1 MPRYR
6 CAHVD
11 SSEVTN
17 GQSVDAGVGRT
28 GKELCVLNLGEE
40 MLRKR
45 GWTCTLLHFPS
56 EMGSLYE
63 FFSRVRTPG
72 KVEAHAN

>member
-11 SSEVTN
+11 SAEVTN
-17 GQSVDAGVGRT
+17 GQSVNAGVRRN
-28 GKELCVLNLGEE
+28 GKELCVLNLGE

-45 GWTCTLLHFPS
+45 GWACTLLHFPS
-56 EMGSLYE
+56 EMCSLCD
-63 FFSRVRTPG
+63 FSSRVWISA
-72 KVEAHAN
+72 KVETHVN